1 MENTNPSSGHIDK
14 ESYDCFVAEYEQ
26 FVENCRAE
34 GCNSS
39 ASRIGN
45 RSPLQLAL
53 MISPLYLFMTARLS
67 MKSYN
72 RRTLIDLAA
81 KLGPK
86 KPPLILKVENLIWDA
101 LFKLAEGRSLVYD
114 ILLELANSLPW
125 MEINGALNPGTEAW
139 FDLSSSMLS
148 FFLNLKG
155 VHYSTSYYTAIR
167 TTSTIENVVAAPE
180 NDSSM
185 NDVSSSSGE
194 ALCMFF

>member
-1 MENTNPSSGHIDK
+1 MENTNPSSGHKDK
-14 ESYDCFVAEYEQ
+14 ESYEGFVAEYEQ
-26 FVENCRAE
+26 FVENCRVE

-39 ASRIGN
+39 ASRIAN

-53 MISPLYLFMTARLS
+53 MISPLYLLMTARLS

-81 KLGPK
+81 KLGPQK
-86 KPPLILKVENLIWDA
+86 LPLILKVENLIWDA
-101 LFKLAEGRSLVYD
+101 LFKLAEGRSLVHD

-148 FFLNLKG
+148 FFLNFERSSLFNIIN
-155 VHYSTSYYTAIR
+155 TAIR

-194 ALCMFF
+194 ALF